1 MKTLFSNK
9 LFFLIFFLLISVISS
24 ENKKENSLEKKSNE
38 EADNNK
44 AEKSSENK
52 IERKSTKKERS
63 IKDEKNSKEMPEK
76 SDKDERKKE
85 DENKSE
91 DKPKHLNEGQ
101 NKDKKNDDENNTKE
115 KPENS
120 NEKQDKDKNKD
131 ENNKEDKDE
140 ENEDDKKKNKKKKKD
155 NDEEEDD
162 ENKKKSKK
170 KSKKKRKSK
179 KDSEEDK
186 MDEDENKR
194 HKKLKKNK
202 KEDSEKGEKKEKGEE
217 EEKGEKRGKKGKKNK
232 NKKCEAILLGF
243 DTYEED
249 KDEDNISFNIYFVP
263 VDYYIKANKLKVP
276 LKFKLKESSL
286 RALKDEKK
294 QIIECKK
301 KYKKGEKQIRFKCV
315 FEKKNRKIEKI
326 EVDVNKFKF
335 IGQEVKI
342 KSCSPLAMKNMKNLQ
357 KVGKRRQFKNK
368 IYILD
373 NAELKQNEKNFNII
387 GKIKDKDFDEE
398 EVTLK
403 FLDSKK
409 KESKIDCKIKK
420 NKGKYIFEC
429 EPKNDIN
436 GNFDGAYGDFED
448 KNIVINFKKDE
459 DSEINFIVEKKEEK
473 KEKKNKKKKED
484 DNDDNDEN
492 KNSNKKKEEENNDN
506 ESNKESNREMRK
518 RHRKKKE
525 DDDDL
530 QFVYEKNVKIDILI
544 YICIGFII
552 LLLITLAYNCIVQ
565 SSYKGS
571 SKSYFDNNSMDT
583 VKLST
588 QSNE

>member
-9 LFFLIFFLLISVISS
+9 LFFLIFFLLISEISS

-162 ENKKKSKK
+162 ENKK

-342 KSCSPLAMKNMKNLQ
+342 KSYSPLAMKNMKNLQ